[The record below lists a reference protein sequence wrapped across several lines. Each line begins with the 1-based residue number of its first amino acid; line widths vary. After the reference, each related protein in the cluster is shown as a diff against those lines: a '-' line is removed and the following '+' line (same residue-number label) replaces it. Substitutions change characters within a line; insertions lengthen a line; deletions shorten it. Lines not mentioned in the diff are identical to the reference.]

1 MKRIPFVLLALLLSG
16 VACSDDSEGPKKEG
30 ESDPVTLTLSDP
42 NATEETKALYSNLWA
57 IQSKGF
63 MFGHHDDLMYGRTWY
78 GTEGGS
84 DTKAVCGDY
93 PAVYSFDFAEHIDD
107 RHASDPDAQAL
118 QLRCCR
124 EAYDRGMVLT
134 SCIHINNPLT
144 GGDSW
149 DNSSNRVAAEILTE
163 GSATNRKFK
172 EWLDRLADIAHNL
185 RGSDGKLIPVIF
197 RPFHEH
203 TQTWSWWGA
212 SCTTTEEFINLWKF
226 TVKYLRDTKGVHNFI
241 YAISP
246 QMDSAKTVDDFYFR
260 WPGDEWVDFVGMDCY
275 QGINNAVF
283 VTNLKAISKVS
294 LAKLKPCGVT
304 ETGVEGFTA
313 TDYWTTNIHA
323 PLTARRVSMVVTW
336 RNKYDPMITGKT
348 AIVTGAARGIG
359 KAIALKFAAEGANI
373 AFTDL
378 VIDEN
383 GQNTEKE
390 IAALGVKVKGYASN
404 AANFEDT
411 EKVVNQIKDD
421 FGSVDI
427 LVNNAGI
434 TKDGLMMRMS
444 EAQWDAVIAVNLK
457 SAFNFIHACT
467 PIMMRQ
473 KSGSIINMA
482 SVVGVHGNAGQCNYS
497 ASKAG
502 MIGLAKSIAQELGSR
517 GIRANAIA
525 PGFIITDMTAK
536 LSDEVKA
543 EWAKKIPLRRG
554 GTPEDV
560 ADVATFLASDMSSYV
575 SGQVIQVDG
584 GMNM

>member
-118 QLRCCR
+118 RLRCCR

-163 GSATNRKFK
+163 GSATNRTFK

-212 SCTTTEEFINLWKF
+212 SCTTT
-226 TVKYLRDTKGVHNFI
+226 
-241 YAISP
+241 
-246 QMDSAKTVDDFYFR
+246 
-260 WPGDEWVDFVGMDCY
+260 
-275 QGINNAVF
+275 
-283 VTNLKAISKVS
+283 
-294 LAKLKPCGVT
+294 
-304 ETGVEGFTA
+304 
-313 TDYWTTNIHA
+313 DYWTTNIHA
-323 PLTARRVSMVVTW
+323 PLTGRRVSMVVTW
-336 RNKYDPMITGKT
+336 RNKYDPMESGTHYFSVFPGHPSERDFVKMYNQENSFFCSDLPDMYT
-348 AIVTGAARGIG
+348 PAENVTV
-359 KAIALKFAAEGANI
+359 L
-373 AFTDL
+373 
-378 VIDEN
+378 
-383 GQNTEKE
+383 
-390 IAALGVKVKGYASN
+390 
-404 AANFEDT
+404 
-411 EKVVNQIKDD
+411 
-421 FGSVDI
+421 
-427 LVNNAGI
+427 
-434 TKDGLMMRMS
+434 
-444 EAQWDAVIAVNLK
+444 
-457 SAFNFIHACT
+457 
-467 PIMMRQ
+467 
-473 KSGSIINMA
+473 
-482 SVVGVHGNAGQCNYS
+482 
-497 ASKAG
+497 
-502 MIGLAKSIAQELGSR
+502 
-517 GIRANAIA
+517 
-525 PGFIITDMTAK
+525 
-536 LSDEVKA
+536 
-543 EWAKKIPLRRG
+543 
-554 GTPEDV
+554 
-560 ADVATFLASDMSSYV
+560 
-575 SGQVIQVDG
+575 
-584 GMNM
+584 

>member
-118 QLRCCR
+118 RLRCCR

-172 EWLDRLADIAHNL
+172 EWLDRLPDIAHNL

-212 SCTTTEEFINLWKF
+212 SCTTTEEFVNLWKF

-323 PLTARRVSMVVTW
+323 PLTGRRVSMVVTW
-336 RNKYDPMITGKT
+336 RNKYDPMESGTHYFSVFPGHPSERDFVKMYNQENSFFCSDLPDMYT
-348 AIVTGAARGIG
+348 PAENVTV
-359 KAIALKFAAEGANI
+359 L
-373 AFTDL
+373 
-378 VIDEN
+378 
-383 GQNTEKE
+383 
-390 IAALGVKVKGYASN
+390 
-404 AANFEDT
+404 
-411 EKVVNQIKDD
+411 
-421 FGSVDI
+421 
-427 LVNNAGI
+427 
-434 TKDGLMMRMS
+434 
-444 EAQWDAVIAVNLK
+444 
-457 SAFNFIHACT
+457 
-467 PIMMRQ
+467 
-473 KSGSIINMA
+473 
-482 SVVGVHGNAGQCNYS
+482 
-497 ASKAG
+497 
-502 MIGLAKSIAQELGSR
+502 
-517 GIRANAIA
+517 
-525 PGFIITDMTAK
+525 
-536 LSDEVKA
+536 
-543 EWAKKIPLRRG
+543 
-554 GTPEDV
+554 
-560 ADVATFLASDMSSYV
+560 
-575 SGQVIQVDG
+575 
-584 GMNM
+584 

>member
-1 MKRIPFVLLALLLSG
+1 MHILKEQSDVEDAVQNAFMQMIRHFEKIFEIP
-16 VACSDDSEGPKKEG
+16 C
-30 ESDPVTLTLSDP
+30 
-42 NATEETKALYSNLWA
+42 EELPFWIISIVKNEARA
-57 IQSKGF
+57 ILRKNR
-63 MFGHHDDLMYGRTWY
+63 RTVSLEDWD
-78 GTEGGS
+78 G
-84 DTKAVCGDY
+84 
-93 PAVYSFDFAEHIDD
+93 FAEHIDD

-118 QLRCCR
+118 RLRCCR

-163 GSATNRKFK
+163 GSATNRTFK

-323 PLTARRVSMVVTW
+323 PLTGRRVSMVVTW
-336 RNKYDPMITGKT
+336 RNKYDPMESGTHYFSVFPGHPSERDFVKMYNQENSFFCSDLPDMYT
-348 AIVTGAARGIG
+348 PAENVTV
-359 KAIALKFAAEGANI
+359 L
-373 AFTDL
+373 
-378 VIDEN
+378 
-383 GQNTEKE
+383 
-390 IAALGVKVKGYASN
+390 
-404 AANFEDT
+404 
-411 EKVVNQIKDD
+411 
-421 FGSVDI
+421 
-427 LVNNAGI
+427 
-434 TKDGLMMRMS
+434 
-444 EAQWDAVIAVNLK
+444 
-457 SAFNFIHACT
+457 
-467 PIMMRQ
+467 
-473 KSGSIINMA
+473 
-482 SVVGVHGNAGQCNYS
+482 
-497 ASKAG
+497 
-502 MIGLAKSIAQELGSR
+502 
-517 GIRANAIA
+517 
-525 PGFIITDMTAK
+525 
-536 LSDEVKA
+536 
-543 EWAKKIPLRRG
+543 
-554 GTPEDV
+554 
-560 ADVATFLASDMSSYV
+560 
-575 SGQVIQVDG
+575 
-584 GMNM
+584 

>member
-1 MKRIPFVLLALLLSG
+1 MLLFSLLLSV
-16 VACSDDSEGPKKEG
+16 VACSDDNEGPKKAEG
-30 ESDPVTLTLSDP
+30 NDPVTLTLSDP

-93 PAVYSFDFAEHIDD
+93 PAVYSLDFAEHIDD
-107 RHASDPDAQAL
+107 RYASDPDAQAL
-118 QLRCCR
+118 RLRCCR

-149 DNSSNRVAAEILTE
+149 DNSSNRVVAEILTE
-163 GSATNRKFK
+163 GSTTNKTFK

-212 SCTTTEEFINLWKF
+212 SCTTTEEFVNLWKF

-304 ETGVEGFTA
+304 ETGVEGVSA

-323 PLTARRVSMVVTW
+323 PLTGRRVSMVVTW
-336 RNKYDPMITGKT
+336 RNKYDPMESGTHYFSVFPGHPSERDFVKMYNQENSFFCNDLPDMYT
-348 AIVTGAARGIG
+348 PAENVTV
-359 KAIALKFAAEGANI
+359 L
-373 AFTDL
+373 
-378 VIDEN
+378 
-383 GQNTEKE
+383 
-390 IAALGVKVKGYASN
+390 
-404 AANFEDT
+404 
-411 EKVVNQIKDD
+411 
-421 FGSVDI
+421 
-427 LVNNAGI
+427 
-434 TKDGLMMRMS
+434 
-444 EAQWDAVIAVNLK
+444 
-457 SAFNFIHACT
+457 
-467 PIMMRQ
+467 
-473 KSGSIINMA
+473 
-482 SVVGVHGNAGQCNYS
+482 
-497 ASKAG
+497 
-502 MIGLAKSIAQELGSR
+502 
-517 GIRANAIA
+517 
-525 PGFIITDMTAK
+525 
-536 LSDEVKA
+536 
-543 EWAKKIPLRRG
+543 
-554 GTPEDV
+554 
-560 ADVATFLASDMSSYV
+560 
-575 SGQVIQVDG
+575 
-584 GMNM
+584 

>member
-118 QLRCCR
+118 RLRCCR

-163 GSATNRKFK
+163 GSATNRTFK

-212 SCTTTEEFINLWKF
+212 SCTTTEEFVNLWKF

-246 QMDSAKTVDDFYFR
+246 QDR
-260 WPGDEWVDFVGMDCY
+260 
-275 QGINNAVF
+275 
-283 VTNLKAISKVS
+283 
-294 LAKLKPCGVT
+294 
-304 ETGVEGFTA
+304 
-313 TDYWTTNIHA
+313 
-323 PLTARRVSMVVTW
+323 
-336 RNKYDPMITGKT
+336 
-348 AIVTGAARGIG
+348 
-359 KAIALKFAAEGANI
+359 
-373 AFTDL
+373 
-378 VIDEN
+378 
-383 GQNTEKE
+383 
-390 IAALGVKVKGYASN
+390 
-404 AANFEDT
+404 
-411 EKVVNQIKDD
+411 
-421 FGSVDI
+421 
-427 LVNNAGI
+427 
-434 TKDGLMMRMS
+434 
-444 EAQWDAVIAVNLK
+444 K
-457 SAFNFIHACT
+457 ST
-467 PIMMRQ
+467 
-473 KSGSIINMA
+473 
-482 SVVGVHGNAGQCNYS
+482 
-497 ASKAG
+497 
-502 MIGLAKSIAQELGSR
+502 L
-517 GIRANAIA
+517 
-525 PGFIITDMTAK
+525 
-536 LSDEVKA
+536 
-543 EWAKKIPLRRG
+543 
-554 GTPEDV
+554 
-560 ADVATFLASDMSSYV
+560 
-575 SGQVIQVDG
+575 
-584 GMNM
+584 